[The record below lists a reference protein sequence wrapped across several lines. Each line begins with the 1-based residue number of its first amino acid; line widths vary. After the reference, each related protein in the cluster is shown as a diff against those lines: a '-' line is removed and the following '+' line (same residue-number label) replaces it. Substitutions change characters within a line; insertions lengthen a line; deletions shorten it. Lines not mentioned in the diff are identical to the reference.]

1 MLPVKVSKILLEFR
15 TCKEYNFRI
24 LCSHNHGWIVVI
36 FTSKKKFGARRQ
48 SLEGD
53 WGIGGQVNKVIN
65 KVYVS
70 IN

>member
-1 MLPVKVSKILLEFR
+1 MQRIQFPNPMLTQPWLNS
-15 TCKEYNFRI
+15 CNFDF
-24 LCSHNHGWIVVI
+24 L
-36 FTSKKKFGARRQ
+36 KKFGARRQ
-48 SLEGD
+48 SLDGD